1 VMVFNMFMVF
11 AGLLSTYVTWR
22 LSSGTGSRRIWRF
35 GLWLGIFGVLMTT
48 PCMIVLRRAGVE
60 NAWIDGIAW
69 PGSLGFGFLSFLF
82 AFLVLCDLVRMPV
95 ALLKRMGVLPAK
107 GPDQK
112 ASGRSLEDPGRRLFL
127 VNGMNCGMMAG
138 SFVLTGYGVSQAQR
152 IPQIKEVS
160 IPVAG
165 LPDDLKGFRIVQITD
180 MHIGP
185 SLGRSF
191 VEGVVQAV
199 NGVKPHVIALT
210 GDLADGTVEQLAD
223 DVAPLRNLESS
234 YGKFFVTGN
243 HEYYSGVLEWVEKV
257 KSLGFTVLLN
267 EHKVICSGRGR
278 LLLAGVTDYRGGQ
291 FIPSHAQNPKKA
303 LEGCPA
309 TDVKILLAHQP
320 KSIFEAAAVG
330 YDLQIS
336 GHTHGGQFFPWNL
349 FVGFFQPYVSGLHT
363 HEKTQIYVSQGT
375 GYWGPP
381 VRVGSPSEITLI
393 QLTSLSE
400 GQEEA
405 RI

>member
-1 VMVFNMFMVF
+1 MTFFSMFMVF
-11 AGLLSTYVTWR
+11 AGLLATYMTWR
-22 LSSGTGSRRIWRF
+22 LSSGTGLRRIGRF
-35 GLWLGIFGVLMTT
+35 VLWLGIFCVLITT
-48 PCMIVLRRAGVE
+48 PCTIVLRRAGLE
-60 NAWIDGIAW
+60 NVAIDGIA
-69 PGSLGFGFLSFLF
+69 GAGYLGFGFVSFLF
-82 AFLVLCDLVRMPV
+82 AFFVLCDLVRMPV
-95 ALLKRMGVLPAK
+95 ALLKKMVVLPVK
-107 GPDQK
+107 GPDQES
-112 ASGRSLEDPGRRLFL
+112 SGRSLEDPGRRRFLFS
-127 VNGMNCGMMAG
+127 GMNYGMMAG

-152 IPQIKEVS
+152 IPEIKEVL
-160 IPVAG
+160 IPIVG

-180 MHIGP
+180 IHVGP
-185 SLGRSF
+185 TLGRSF

-199 NGVKPHVIALT
+199 NGLKPHVIALT

-267 EHKVICSGRGR
+267 EHRVICSGRGR
-278 LLLAGVTDYRGGQ
+278 LVLAGVTDYRGGQ
-291 FIPSHAQNPKKA
+291 FIPSHQQNPQKA

-320 KSIFEAAAVG
+320 KSIFEAAAAG

-349 FVGFFQPYVSGLHT
+349 FVGLFQPYVSGLHT
-363 HEKTQIYVSQGT
+363 HEKTQIYVSRGT

-393 QLTSLSE
+393 QLTSLSD
-400 GQEEA
+400 G
-405 RI
+405 